1 MINNYN
7 KKYNYSILVLES
19 RQETKHLVF
28 KVKTFVNVRTN
39 NWNYLLKRLKETE
52 SKYGHFG
59 ISYGLY
65 NISSEFSHMAIYDE
79 EKLRSSSIAFSDS
92 LIEDS
97 EYIIFDYLGFWY
109 FWISSIV
116 HTR

>member
-7 KKYNYSILVLES
+7 KKYNYSILVLKS
-19 RQETKHLVF
+19 HFETNRLVF

-39 NWNYLLKRLKETE
+39 NWNYLLKRLKEKE

-79 EKLRSSSIAFSDS
+79 EKLRSFAIAFQNP

-97 EYIIFDYLGFWY
+97 EEIIFDYSGFWFY
-109 FWISSIV
+109 WIRAIV